1 MNPLF
6 RWRSF
11 WKVQST
17 PLHYGGTDEWY
28 RRFAEEIN
36 SILDASGYAGGAVME
51 SGCGNGAL
59 FGYLD
64 INKSD
69 YLGVD
74 FSENML
80 RIFRSKY
87 PNVRLICADASSF
100 CVKRKFEL
108 IFSNGVVQ
116 YFDKSMLRRYVHNSH
131 HMLYNGGILLVAN
144 VPMRHLRSSYRSGEL
159 IQEPSTSKSYL
170 FLKELL
176 YRFKGEDLGFWYNP
190 KDFFDFMH
198 IGFKIT
204 VFGSLYHPYRFS
216 IVMKKLF

>member
-1 MNPLF
+1 MKPLS

-11 WKVQST
+11 WKVQSM
-17 PLHYGGTDEWY
+17 PLHYGDTDEWY

-36 SILDASGYAGGAVME
+36 GILDSCGYAGGAVME

-59 FGYLD
+59 FGYLN

-80 RIFRSKY
+80 KIFRSKF
-87 PNVRLICADASSF
+87 PNVSLICADSSSF
-100 CVKRKFEL
+100 YVKRKFEL

-131 HMLYNGGILLVAN
+131 RMLYDGGILLAAN
-144 VPMRHLRSSYRSGEL
+144 IPMKRLRGSYRSGEL
-159 IQEPSTSKSYL
+159 IQEPSTSKISL

-176 YRFKGEDLGFWYNP
+176 YRFKKEDLGFWYNP
-190 KDFFDFMH
+190 KDFFDFAR

-204 VFGSLYHPYRFS
+204 LFGSLYHPYRFS
-216 IVMKKLF
+216 IAMKKLF